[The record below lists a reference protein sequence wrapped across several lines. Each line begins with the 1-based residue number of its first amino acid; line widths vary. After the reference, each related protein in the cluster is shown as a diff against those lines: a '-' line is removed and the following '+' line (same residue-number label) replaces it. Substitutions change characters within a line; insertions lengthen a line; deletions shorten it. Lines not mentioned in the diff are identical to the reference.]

1 MKKRN
6 SGSSRGAMLDLWRSP
21 EGAGDPVGCLA
32 TTYTFHPGLFDEQCL
47 ARFLEIE
54 SEPDREDLAFL
65 LEREARLGGVYAGVL
80 VDHTQAG
87 VEHSLRWDVLPVRV
101 RARKQHAKI
110 SLLSWT
116 RRLRIIIASANLTE
130 AGYRSNSEVAAAV
143 DLGPDD
149 ADLSMLGDA
158 VTFLRKLVAF
168 VPGAADDPPEVHRLR
183 AFLDEVERQA
193 GGWRRPGR
201 GGRLRRQL
209 VFTLPTLPGGSA
221 EGGLSS
227 LEQAVAA
234 CRKRGGSP
242 AEAWVAS
249 PYFDDDDDDAD
260 DSRVTT
266 ALCKRLGRDLTRDVT
281 FCVPALRD
289 GSPSAVPRLMAPR
302 SLVRTAEKYKAR
314 VVVEMLP
321 YEDDDNN
328 ARPWHAKMLT
338 LRSEAYSA
346 LMIGSSNFT
355 CAGMGVTPH
364 RHAEANLL
372 TLVDRVAFGRESG
385 RLEAIWPE
393 MKAVT
398 DPDAAEW
405 LGAKPE
411 EEDGQATAAILP
423 VGFLSATYRAGEVR
437 QIVLR
442 LDPAHL
448 PADWCVHACGRDER
462 ELLTDATW
470 REAGQLS
477 EIVIDWDAA
486 QPPDRLLVRWAE
498 GEAFVPLN
506 VEDSRALPPPAK
518 LEEMSADEM
527 LWILATV
534 DSSAAFRAWARRQQS
549 SELFDEDVDSAT
561 PPDLDPL
568 RRYALHAT
576 FLHRIRRRARVLG
589 QLRAN
594 LERPVWSRQA
604 LEWRLRGLIGVEQLA
619 VRLARELA
627 GAGSATDEALLTL
640 ADFLIVLREVDNQP
654 MDGALPKDQF
664 DDLFRPFLPEI
675 ADQLA
680 QQVNAEK
687 DRLSV
692 DVIGFWDRVVE
703 RCRS

>member
-6 SGSSRGAMLDLWRSP
+6 SGSSRGAMLDLWQPP
-21 EGAGDPVGCLA
+21 EGAGDPVGCVA

-65 LEREARLGGVYAGVL
+65 LERETRLGGVYAGVL

-101 RARKQHAKI
+101 RAGKQHAKI

-130 AGYRSNSEVAAAV
+130 PGYRTNFEVAAAV

-183 AFLDEVERQA
+183 VFLDQVERQA

-201 GGRLRRQL
+201 GGRVRRQL

-242 AEAWVAS
+242 SEAWVAS
-249 PYFDDDDDDAD
+249 PFFDDDDDTD
-260 DSRVTT
+260 DSRVT
-266 ALCKRLGRDLTRDVT
+266 ASLCKRLGRGKTRDVT

-289 GSPSAVPRLMAPR
+289 GSPGATPRLMAPR
-302 SLVRTAEKYKAR
+302 SLVRTAEKYQAR
-314 VVVEMLP
+314 VRVEMLP
-321 YEDDDNN
+321 PVDDDKN

-338 LRSEAYSA
+338 LRSEVYSA

-372 TLVDRVAFGRESG
+372 TLVDRVASGRESG

-393 MKAVT
+393 MEMVT

-411 EEDGQATAAILP
+411 DEDEQATATALP
-423 VGFLSATYRAGEVR
+423 AGFLSATYRAGEVR

-442 LDPAHL
+442 LDAAHL
-448 PADWCVHACGRDER
+448 PADWRVHACGRDER

-470 REAGQLS
+470 REAGQPH
-477 EIVIDWDAA
+477 EIVVDWDAA

-498 GEAFVPLN
+498 DDAFLPLN

-527 LWILATV
+527 LWILATL
-534 DSSAAFRAWARRQQS
+534 DPSAAFRAWARRQQS
-549 SELFDEDVDSAT
+549 SELFDEEIDSAT

-568 RRYALHAT
+568 RRYDLQAT

-619 VRLARELA
+619 DRFARELA

-640 ADFLIVLREVDNQP
+640 ADFLIVLREVDYQP
-654 MDGALPKDQF
+654 TDGALPKDQF
-664 DDLFRPFLPEI
+664 DRIFRPFLPEV
-675 ADQLA
+675 AGRLA
-680 QQVNAEK
+680 QQVHVQR
-687 DRLSV
+687 DHLSA
-692 DVIGFWDRVVE
+692 DVAGFWDRVVE
-703 RCRS
+703 QCRS